1 MQSKKGPGYDYLKSE
16 IQAMLGYLSYTKG
29 YANEAL
35 AHYEKALSC
44 KYKIRN
50 YSRKTVLIFNNMAV
64 LCFCL

>member
-1 MQSKKGPGYDYLKSE
+1 
-16 IQAMLGYLSYTKG
+16 MLGYLSYTKG
-29 YANEAL
+29 FAHEAL